1 VSSSIAG
8 SSGVE
13 LSLDSSSNEVSLT
26 DRSSSVLGIY
36 RYAGRPKSLLSGIKN
51 GAQSV
56 TEVECRRCLSG

>member
-36 RYAGRPKSLLSGIKN
+36 RYTGRPKSLLSGIKN
-51 GAQSV
+51 GA
-56 TEVECRRCLSG
+56 